1 MDNVF
6 LGYLFTVINYGFYC
20 GSRFMQ
26 TKEKILFMDLIAK
39 IFTVAGLYCLG
50 SLTGAYNMSMIFI
63 MNIVCYVKERK
74 SWKLLLLYWIFE
86 AVFILILVNTYN
98 GISSILVFICSSITL
113 LANWWLSPQYM
124 RISAICGCALYL
136 AYQISIKNWAGL
148 LEIVAFLSNLLSY
161 LKYRK
166 NCSQP

>member
-1 MDNVF
+1 ML
-6 LGYLFTVINYGFYC
+6 LGYLFTAINYAFYC

-74 SWKLLLLYWIFE
+74 NWKLPLLYWIFE

-124 RISAICGCALYL
+124 RISAICGCTLYL

-148 LEIVAFLSNLLSY
+148 LEIIAFLSNLLSY

>member
-1 MDNVF
+1 
-6 LGYLFTVINYGFYC
+6 
-20 GSRFMQ
+20 MQ

-50 SLTGAYNMSMIFI
+50 SLTGAYNMSMIFL

-74 SWKLLLLYWIFE
+74 NRKLPVLYFIFE
-86 AVFILILVNTYN
+86 MVFVAILIYTYD
-98 GISSILVFICSSITL
+98 GLSSILVFTCSSLTL
-113 LANWWLSPQYM
+113 FANWWLSPQYM
-124 RISAICGCALYL
+124 RITAVWGCVIYL

-148 LEIVAFLSNLLSY
+148 LEIGAFASNLISY

-166 NCSQP
+166 SPVPEK